1 MVERNDKGEFS
12 GKYELSGELKE
23 LYEDYGEW
31 VTLNTEKETT
41 IDRLKA
47 GVRAWMHW
55 CVENDN
61 HPYDVGEDEVRRYI
75 KWMQLEEYADTTI
88 SRRFASVSKY
98 YHFLRTDPDTN
109 VGSEENPT
117 RRINLRRDYEI
128 RNQTEYVR
136 VLDQEGRD
144 DIIALPYEQI
154 EPIFDNVPGKRA
166 AIRVRNKLVCLL
178 FWQTAVR
185 SDELSRIR
193 IKNVEPMAKVNG
205 ERKQLKGTIKVR
217 SSKLNRKDHPKLY
230 HRRVFFEKN
239 LEVLMRRWESKR
251 EELVAG
257 EDCPYYIVS
266 ENGTQMEPSTLSR
279 MVKDAAHNAGVNE
292 PLVRDKKGKVEQW
305 LFTAHRLRHSRI
317 TYLANDANGGKGMNL
332 NSLRMMAGHV
342 SFDTTLSYV
351 DTDWMSAHRD
361 YFRAVEGQ

>member
-1 MVERNDKGEFS
+1 MVERNDSGKFS
-12 GKYELSGELKE
+12 GKYELSGEHKE

-31 VTLNTEKETT
+31 VTLNTEKGTT
-41 IDRLKA
+41 IERLKA
-47 GVRAWMHW
+47 GVRAWMDW
-55 CVENDN
+55 CAENDN
-61 HPYDVGEDEVRRYI
+61 HPYDVREDEVRRYI
-75 KWMQLEEYADTTI
+75 KWMQKQEYANTTI

-98 YHFLRTDPDTN
+98 YHFLRTDPDTDA
-109 VGSEENPT
+109 GIEENPT

-144 DIIALPYEQI
+144 DIIALSYSKI
-154 EPIFDNVPGKRA
+154 EPIFDHVPGKRA
-166 AIRVRNKLVCLL
+166 AIRVRNRLICLL

-185 SDELSRIR
+185 SDEMSRIR
-193 IKNVEPMAKVNG
+193 LKNVEPMVEVNG
-205 ERKQLKGTIKVR
+205 EEKKLEGAIKVR
-217 SSKLNRKDHPKLY
+217 SSKLNREDHPDLY
-230 HRRVFFEKN
+230 HRHVFFEKN

-251 EELVAG
+251 EELVEG
-257 EDCPYYIVS
+257 TDCPFYFVS
-266 ENGTQMEPSTLSR
+266 ENGEQLKPPTLSR
-279 MVKDAAHNAGVNE
+279 IVKDAAHNAGVNE
-292 PLVRDKKGKVEQW
+292 PLVRNENGEVAQW

-317 TYLANDANGGKGMNL
+317 SYLANDANGGKGMNL